1 MKKMVISMAVMLTV
15 ALGAM
20 AQEGQQTQQRQRRQF
35 NPQEMIQRRTDAT
48 VKRYQLNEEQA
59 QKLLE
64 LNKKYAQQMGG
75 RFGGGGRQ
83 HFAGRPEGGDGKQQG
98 ERGERRRGNRPQMSD
113 SALQALQHR
122 APAQQSPEEMRKAM
136 EAYDTELQQIMT
148 PEQYKA
154 YKEEQQKRQQQ
165 RQQQRPQRRPQ
176 QN

>member
-75 RFGGGGRQ
+75 RFGGGGRP
-83 HFAGRPEGGDGKQQG
+83 R
-98 ERGERRRGNRPQMSD
+98 
-113 SALQALQHR
+113 QACLK
-122 APAQQSPEEMRKAM
+122 PAQ
-136 EAYDTELQQIMT
+136 
-148 PEQYKA
+148 
-154 YKEEQQKRQQQ
+154 
-165 RQQQRPQRRPQ
+165 
-176 QN
+176 